1 MHSRSKGRQDG
12 ARRGEILVL
21 LATGDT
27 LAKTVPSHTTYGRL
41 PLQSGIGPH
50 PVPEGYMVRYID
62 SKLCRT
68 YSRWEMFRLRSFWE
82 GLDKHSRKAIP
93 DRLVSAYPRG

>member
-1 MHSRSKGRQDG
+1 MRNRNKGRQDG

-41 PLQSGIGPH
+41 PLQSGIGLH

-62 SKLCRT
+62 SETVRNLLTLGNVSSEVPLGRT
-68 YSRWEMFRLRSFWE
+68 
-82 GLDKHSRKAIP
+82 
-93 DRLVSAYPRG
+93 